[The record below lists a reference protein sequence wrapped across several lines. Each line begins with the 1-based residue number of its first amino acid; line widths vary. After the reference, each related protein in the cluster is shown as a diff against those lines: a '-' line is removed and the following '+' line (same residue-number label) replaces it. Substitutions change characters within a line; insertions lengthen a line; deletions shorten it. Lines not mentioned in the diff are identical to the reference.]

1 MLKNILIQPK
11 SLLFIFITVLILVVI
26 TVLNEQSQ
34 SRKEVLTVLESQ
46 SHSLLETILVSSQE
60 VLYASNEV
68 EKEIR
73 NRLLNN
79 ASIIKTLFQENKIS
93 DRLLKDIAEN
103 NGLNSINVFDK
114 NATLL
119 YSNIE
124 SKNDSN
130 LDLYASKF
138 LRPIF
143 EGIEDT
149 IIVGLREARLGEGIR
164 YIVAL
169 ATDYNGAIVL
179 NLNAE
184 QLLEFRKRVGFGIL
198 LNKLTENAGVIY
210 TALQDTNGIIAA
222 SSNVNMLD
230 QILSSSFLERLYKDK
245 LFDWRFY
252 DFDGTE
258 VFEAVHRFELE
269 GETVGLFRI
278 GLSLDPLNQVYDK
291 ITKRIIIF
299 GVLLLILGTF
309 LLSIVFT
316 RQNFNVLKKQ
326 YDYIESFANK
336 LIKNAND
343 LIIVLD
349 EKKFIKEINPAAL
362 KYFAKTEPDVI
373 SKSISEILN
382 NDSEKKLFEGGSN
395 IIETES
401 EINGEYKNLII
412 SRSEFKD
419 LEDRINYVLIIRDVT
434 QLKELEEQILR
445 SKQLSAMGHLASGVA
460 HEIRNPLNSIGT
472 IIQQLRRDFE
482 PKEDAEDYKKFTS
495 VIYKE
500 VQRINKTIESFLKL
514 ARPQPVVRKDFRLS
528 SLFDELSIQY
538 SQILKE
544 KSIRLEVKNE
554 FNGSV
559 YWDKDQMR
567 QVFINLIS
575 NAIDSI
581 VQNGTIRITTSLIN
595 DIVHIT
601 IEDNGKGISKEDIDK
616 IFNLYFTTKAEGT
629 GIGLAIVQRIINEHN
644 GIITVASKPGEGT
657 KFTIKIKQGY
667 ESK

>member
-11 SLLFIFITVLILVVI
+11 SLLFIFISVLILVVI
-26 TVLNEQSQ
+26 TVFNEKSQ

-68 EKEIR
+68 EEEIR
-73 NRLLNN
+73 IRLLNN
-79 ASIIKTLFQENKIS
+79 ASIIKILFQENKLS
-93 DRLLKDIAEN
+93 DLLLKDIAAN
-103 NGLNSINVFDK
+103 NNLNRINVFDK
-114 NATLL
+114 NANLL

-124 SKNDSN
+124 NKNDGTSG
-130 LDLYASKF
+130 LYASEF
-138 LRPIF
+138 LQPIF
-143 EGIEDT
+143 EGFEDT
-149 IIVGLREARLGEGIR
+149 VIVGIREAERAEGYR

-169 ATDYNGAIVL
+169 ATEEDGAIVL

-184 QLLEFRKRVGFGIL
+184 ELLEFRKRVGFGIL
-198 LNKLTENAGVIY
+198 LNKLADNAGVIY

-222 SSNVNMLD
+222 SGNVNMLD
-230 QILSSSFLERLYKDK
+230 LILPTGFLDRLYKDK

-252 DFDGTE
+252 DFDSTE

-336 LIKNAND
+336 LINNAND

-349 EKKFIKEINPAAL
+349 ENKFIKEINPAAL
-362 KYFAKTEPDVI
+362 KYFGKTEPDAI
-373 SKSISEILN
+373 SKPINEILSK
-382 NDSEKKLFEGGSN
+382 DSEKKILETDSN
-395 IIETES
+395 IIETEC
-401 EINGEYKNLII
+401 EINGESKNLII

-419 LEDRINYVLIIRDVT
+419 SQGRINYVLIIRDVT
-434 QLKELEEQILR
+434 QLKELEEQVSR

-482 PKEDAEDYKKFTS
+482 PKEDTEDYKKFTS

-514 ARPQPVVRKDFRLS
+514 ARPQPVVRKEFRLS
-528 SLFDELSIQY
+528 SLFDELSLQY

-544 KSIRLEVKNE
+544 KSIRLEIENE

-581 VQNGTIRITTSLIN
+581 EQNGTIKIATSLIN

-601 IEDNGKGISKEDIDK
+601 IDDNGKGISKENIDK
-616 IFNLYFTTKAEGT
+616 IFDLYFTTKAEGT
-629 GIGLAIVQRIINEHN
+629 GIGLGIVQRIINEHD
-644 GIITVASKPGEGT
+644 GIITVTSKPGEGT
-657 KFTIKIKQGY
+657 KFTMKIKQG
-667 ESK
+667 